1 MHKPVRRGVDN
12 VRKSPG
18 RRVVAV
24 SISDQ
29 LRLWIG
35 CQINR
40 EATYDISGTMGAC
53 GSKGEVFNS
62 LILAPQG
69 LNDPFEFNEFRVG
82 IMFGYQQ
89 GWTAEQIR

>member
-1 MHKPVRRGVDN
+1 
-12 VRKSPG
+12 
-18 RRVVAV
+18 
-24 SISDQ
+24 
-29 LRLWIG
+29 
-35 CQINR
+35 
-40 EATYDISGTMGAC
+40 MGAC